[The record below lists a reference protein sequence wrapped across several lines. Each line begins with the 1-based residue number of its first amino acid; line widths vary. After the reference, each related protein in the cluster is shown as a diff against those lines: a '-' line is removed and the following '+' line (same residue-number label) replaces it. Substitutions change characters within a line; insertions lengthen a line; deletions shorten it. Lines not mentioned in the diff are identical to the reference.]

1 MNIKDYNKV
10 SDRIQPSERCRDEV
24 LNMNRQ
30 KKIKHKMNKKAVAAI
45 ITIAVAACGGTA
57 VFAASHSNL
66 FRNLEDN
73 KSKTHITDDGR
84 EFQVDK
90 TPDLNNYE
98 MLENYAETAEE
109 PEIIENEDLSVSIE
123 STYCDGRTIV
133 LGLTGSLNDGNPNSY
148 RYIGLNSIR
157 IDCGDVVFETES
169 RLDGNA
175 NYAWLEG
182 NMMLDEGEE
191 NSFSGQITLKLH
203 EGSMLT
209 ESKNAVITL
218 KKVVI
223 GDDYFNIQDELND
236 IELKKRIVVDKDL
249 INGNAVEQSED
260 GYAVRLSNYSPAEI
274 RVDWEFPS
282 ELDERN
288 LTEHIIVDGYEG
300 PAYSMVISF
309 YDENDNVIPFLND
322 GYVPIS
328 NKKGGSLTTPTGDI
342 VIARIMNKQ
351 ERTDSEVNHYMK
363 VYKEFT
369 FDISELRNA
378 E

>member
-10 SDRIQPSERCRDEV
+10 TDRIQPSERCRDEV

-30 KKIKHKMNKKAVAAI
+30 KKIKHKMNKKAAAAI
-45 ITIAVAACGGTA
+45 IAIAVAACGGTA

-73 KSKTHITDDGR
+73 KSKTHVTDDGK

-98 MLENYAETAEE
+98 MLENFAETAEE
-109 PEIIENEDLSVSIE
+109 PEIIENDDFSVSIE
-123 STYCDGRTIV
+123 STYCDGRTLVI
-133 LGLTGSLNDGNPNSY
+133 GLTGSLNDGNPNGY
-148 RYIGLNSIR
+148 RYIGLGSIK

-169 RLDGNA
+169 RLDGKA
-175 NYAWLEG
+175 NYSWLEG
-182 NMMLDEGEE
+182 NMMLDEGTE
-191 NSFSGQITLKLH
+191 NSFSGQITLKLN
-203 EGSMLT
+203 EESMLT

-218 KKVVI
+218 KKLFI

-260 GYAVRLSNYSPAEI
+260 GYAVRLSNYSPADI
-274 RVDWEFPS
+274 RVDWEYPKNIADNMMTELENGVAFP
-282 ELDERN
+282 
-288 LTEHIIVDGYEG
+288 T
-300 PAYSMVISF
+300 YSMVISF
-309 YDENDNVIPFLND
+309 YDENDNEIPFLND
-322 GYVPIS
+322 GYVPVPYKS
-328 NKKGGSLTTPTGDI
+328 GGSLTTPSGDI
-342 VIARIMNKQ
+342 VVAKIMNKQ
-351 ERTDSEVNHYMK
+351 EHTDNEVNHYMK

-378 E
+378 D